1 MAQDKLSRH
10 EELRYEYL
18 LRNLEYLNPQQK
30 EEFGYLYHKKQMIM
44 REMSSGYPSSAN
56 KEPNYE
62 RYDDYGDYYE
72 YYDYYDDDYDD
83 DYDNQVTSQGLPKY
97 PQAKKSRSSKRKKK
111 SNEQSSYLVYYEG
124 IALEDPKATKA
135 K

>member
-18 LRNLEYLNPQQK
+18 LGNLEYLNPQQK
-30 EEFGYLYHKKQMIM
+30 EEFDYLYHKKQMSM
-44 REMSSGYPSSAN
+44 QGMSSGYPSSAN

-62 RYDDYGDYYE
+62 RYDDYGDYY
-72 YYDYYDDDYDD
+72 DYYDDDYDDDYDTYVTYDEYDDYD

-97 PQAKKSRSSKRKKK
+97 PQAKKSQTSK
-111 SNEQSSYLVYYEG
+111 
-124 IALEDPKATKA
+124 
-135 K
+135 

>member
-62 RYDDYGDYYE
+62 RYDDYSDYYE
-72 YYDYYDDDYDD
+72 YYDYYDDDYDDDYD

-97 PQAKKSRSSKRKKK
+97 PQAKSHVLQSERKSQKSK
-111 SNEQSSYLVYYEG
+111 LL
-124 IALEDPKATKA
+124 I
-135 K
+135 

>member
-83 DYDNQVTSQGLPKY
+83 NYDNQSHLTRICQNN
-97 PQAKKSRSSKRKKK
+97 PQAKKFTVLQKRKEKVKK
-111 SNEQSSYLVYYEG
+111 ANFLFR
-124 IALEDPKATKA
+124 LLRRNRTRRT
-135 K
+135 

>member
-83 DYDNQVTSQGLPKY
+83 YDNQVTSQGLPKY

-111 SNEQSSYLVYYEG
+111 S
-124 IALEDPKATKA
+124 
-135 K
+135 

>member
-18 LRNLEYLNPQQK
+18 LGNLEYLNPQQK
-30 EEFGYLYHKKQMIM
+30 EEFDYLYHKKQMSM
-44 REMSSGYPSSAN
+44 QGMSSGYPSSAN

-72 YYDYYDDDYDD
+72 YYDYYDDDYADDYDAYVTYDEYDDYD
-83 DYDNQVTSQGLPKY
+83 DYDNQVCQNIRRQKSHGL
-97 PQAKKSRSSKRKKK
+97 QSERKKQK
-111 SNEQSSYLVYYEG
+111 SKLL
-124 IALEDPKATKA
+124 I
-135 K
+135 